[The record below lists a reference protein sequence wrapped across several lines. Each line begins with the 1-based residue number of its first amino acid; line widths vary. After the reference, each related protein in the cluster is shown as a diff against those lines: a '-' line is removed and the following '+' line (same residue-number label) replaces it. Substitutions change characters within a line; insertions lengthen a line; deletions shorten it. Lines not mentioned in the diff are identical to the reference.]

1 MNIQSFISA
10 QNIQSENYV
19 REPIHSPGFIQPH
32 GLFLVLSEPDLEIL
46 HISNNTENLLGLPA
60 QKYLGQ
66 YLSILLES
74 GQIAAIEGCLQGN
87 FENINPLKL
96 SVSSH
101 GKSCLFNGV
110 IHRSPQNDLILELEP
125 CSSEGSHGFSNFYSL
140 TRNAL
145 TQMQQ
150 ASNLS
155 ELSAAIVKEVRKM
168 TGFDRVMVYRF
179 DENSCGEVIAEDK
192 SEEIE
197 PYLGLRYPD
206 FDIPPHAKYL
216 YTLNPLRLI
225 ADVNYQPVIITSKP
239 QSTSS
244 SSSPTQN
251 SPQSLIPNRQSPIAN
266 PLDLTYSVLRSVS
279 PCHIQYL
286 KNMGVGA
293 SMSISLVKDRKL
305 WGLVACHHQTPRF
318 VSYEIRTACE
328 FLGKVMS
335 LELASKEENENLE
348 YKLQLKCSQTKFIDT
363 VAQSQDFAEALLQD
377 RVSLLQLV
385 HAEGAVVC
393 ADGHLTLIGKTP
405 SEAAIHDLI
414 SWLSNK
420 FQNYLFVSDSLSKLY
435 PKAIEF
441 KDVASGLLAL
451 SIARIRNNYVLWF
464 RPERLQYV
472 NWAGNPQQVNTV
484 APDGSLTLCPR
495 KSFELWQEQVNGTS
509 LPWQSFEIDGA
520 IELRSAIVGIVLR
533 KADEL
538 AAINLELERSNNE
551 LDAFSY
557 IASHDL
563 KEPLR
568 GIHNYSTFL
577 LEDYAKVLDNEG
589 VSKLETLVRLTKRME
604 DLINSLLHF
613 SRLGRQELNVGL
625 IDCDELVQNVSEI
638 FRMSLGNSNIN
649 IRIPKPLPTIW
660 GDRILL
666 EEVLINLIGN
676 GFKYNDN
683 LEKWVEIGYLDSI
696 DQQKSLGTFYVKDNG
711 IGIREKH
718 LETIFRIF
726 KRLHAPGKYGGGTG
740 AGLTIVKKIIERHDG
755 KIWVESTSGQ
765 GSTFYFTLP
774 Q

>member
-1 MNIQSFISA
+1 MDIQSLIST
-10 QNIQSENYV
+10 QNNHSEYYD
-19 REPIHSPGFIQPH
+19 REPIHSPGSIQPH
-32 GLFLVLSEPDLEIL
+32 GLFLILSEPDLEIL
-46 HISNNTENLLGLPA
+46 HISNNTEDLLGLPVE
-60 QKYLGQ
+60 KYLGQ
-66 YLSILLES
+66 YLSVLLES
-74 GQIAAIEGCLQGN
+74 EQIAAIDGCLQGN

-125 CSSEGSHGFSNFYSL
+125 CSPKGSNGFSDFYSL

-179 DENSCGEVIAEDK
+179 DEHSCGEVIAEDK
-192 SEEIE
+192 LEDIE

-206 FDIPPHAKYL
+206 FDIPPHARSL

-225 ADVNYQPVIITSKP
+225 ADVNYQPVTIISK
-239 QSTSS
+239 
-244 SSSPTQN
+244 TQN
-251 SPQSLIPNRQSPIAN
+251 PQSPIPNPKFLPIQNPKSKIQN

-293 SMSISLVKDRKL
+293 SLSISLVKDGKL

-348 YKLQLKCSQTKFIDT
+348 YKLQLKFSQTKFIDT
-363 VAQSQDFAEALLQD
+363 VAQSQDFADALFQD
-377 RVSLLQLV
+377 RVGLLKLV
-385 HAEGAVVC
+385 HAEGAVIC
-393 ADGHLTLIGKTP
+393 TDGHLTLIGKTP

-414 SWLSNK
+414 SWLGDK
-420 FQNYLFVSDSLSKLY
+420 FQNYLFVTNSLSKLY

-451 SIARIRNNYVLWF
+451 SIARIRNHYIMWF

-472 NWAGNPQQVNTV
+472 NWAGNPQPVNTV
-484 APDGSLTLCPR
+484 ASDGSLTLCPR

-509 LPWQSFEIDGA
+509 LPWQSYEIDGA

-577 LEDYAKVLDNEG
+577 LEDYAKILDDDG

-613 SRLGRQELNVGL
+613 SRLGRQELNVGF
-625 IDCDELVQNVSEI
+625 IDFNELVKNVSEI
-638 FRMSLGNSNIN
+638 FCMSLGNSNTN
-649 IRIPKPLPTIW
+649 IRISKPLPTVR

-683 LEKWVEIGYLDSI
+683 QEKWVEIGCLDSGER
-696 DQQKSLGTFYVKDNG
+696 QKSPVWTFYVKDNG

-755 KIWVESTSGQ
+755 KIWVESTSSQ

-774 Q
+774 K

>member
-1 MNIQSFISA
+1 MNVQSFVSV
-10 QNIQSENYV
+10 QNIQLENY
-19 REPIHSPGFIQPH
+19 ECELIHSPGSIQPH

-46 HISNNTENLLGLPA
+46 HISNNTEKLLGLPA
-60 QKYLGQ
+60 EEYLGQ
-66 YLSILLES
+66 YLSILVKQE
-74 GQIAAIEGCLQGN
+74 QIAAIEGCLQEN

-96 SVSSH
+96 SVFSH
-101 GKSCLFNGV
+101 GKTCLFNGV
-110 IHRSPQNDLILELEP
+110 IHRSPQNYLILELEP
-125 CSSEGSHGFSNFYSL
+125 CSCEGSTGFSNFYSL

-150 ASNLS
+150 VSNLS
-155 ELSAAIVKEVRKM
+155 ELSAVIVKEIRRM

-192 SEEIE
+192 SEQIE
-197 PYLGLRYPD
+197 SYLGLRYPD
-206 FDIPPHAKYL
+206 LDIPSHARYL

-225 ADVNYQPVIITSKP
+225 ADVNYQPVTIVSKI
-239 QSTSS
+239 
-244 SSSPTQN
+244 QN
-251 SPQSLIPNRQSPIAN
+251 SLD
-266 PLDLTYSVLRSVS
+266 LDLTYSVLRSVS
-279 PCHIQYL
+279 TCHIQYL

-293 SMSISLVKDRKL
+293 SMSISLVKDGKL
-305 WGLVACHHQTPRF
+305 WGLIACHHQTPRF

-348 YKLQLKCSQTKFIDT
+348 YKLQLKFAQTKFIDT
-363 VAQSQDFAEALLQD
+363 VAQSQDFAEALFQD
-377 RVSLLQLV
+377 RASLLQLV
-385 HAEGAVVC
+385 NAEGAVVC
-393 ADGHLTLIGKTP
+393 TDGHLTLVGKTP
-405 SEAAIHDLI
+405 SEAAIHELI
-414 SWLSNK
+414 SWLDDK
-420 FQNYLFVSDSLSKLY
+420 FQNYLFVTDSLSKFY
-435 PKAIEF
+435 PKAIDF
-441 KDVASGLLAL
+441 KEVASGLLAL
-451 SIARIRNNYVLWF
+451 SIARIRNHYVLWF

-472 NWAGNPQQVNTV
+472 NWAGNPQPVNTI
-484 APDGSLTLCPR
+484 APDGSITLCPR

-509 LPWQSFEIDGA
+509 LPWQSYDIDGA

-538 AAINLELERSNNE
+538 AAINLELERSNHE

-577 LEDYAKVLDNEG
+577 LEDYAKILDEPG

-604 DLINSLLHF
+604 DLINALLHF
-613 SRLGRQELNVGL
+613 SRLGRQELNVEL
-625 IDCDELVQNVSEI
+625 IDFNELVQNVNEI
-638 FRMSLGNSNIN
+638 FCMSLGNSNIN
-649 IRIPKPLPTIW
+649 IRIPKPLPVIK

-676 GFKYNDN
+676 GFKYNESP
-683 LEKWVEIGYLDSI
+683 EKWVEIGHLDSVNE
-696 DQQKSLGTFYVKDNG
+696 QTFPVWTFYVKDNG

-740 AGLTIVKKIIERHDG
+740 AGLTIVKKIIERHNG
-755 KIWVESTSGQ
+755 KIWVESAESQ

-774 Q
+774 K

>member
-1 MNIQSFISA
+1 MPVDNIQLT
-10 QNIQSENYV
+10 NYD
-19 REPIHSPGFIQPH
+19 REPIHSPGSIQPH

-46 HISNNTENLLGLPA
+46 YISNNTENLLGMPA
-60 QKYLGQ
+60 QKYLEQ
-66 YLSILLES
+66 HLSVLLEPE
-74 GQIAAIEGCLQGN
+74 QIAAIEGCLQGN

-96 SVSSH
+96 AVSSH
-101 GKSCLFNGV
+101 GRICLFNGI

-125 CSSEGSHGFSNFYSL
+125 CNCEGSTGFYDFYSL

-150 ASNLS
+150 VSNLS

-179 DENSCGEVIAEDK
+179 DEKSCGEVIAEDK
-192 SEEIE
+192 LEQIE

-206 FDIPPHAKYL
+206 FDIPPHARYL

-225 ADVNYQPVIITSKP
+225 ADVNYQPVTIISKN
-239 QSTSS
+239 
-244 SSSPTQN
+244 QN
-251 SPQSLIPNRQSPIAN
+251 FQSPIQNPKSKIQNFQSPIQNPKSKIQN

-279 PCHIQYL
+279 TCHIQYL

-293 SMSISLVKDRKL
+293 SMSISLVKDGKL
-305 WGLVACHHQTPRF
+305 WGLIACHHQTPRF

-348 YKLQLKCSQTKFIDT
+348 YKLQLKFSQTKFIDT
-363 VAQSQDFAEALLQD
+363 VAKSQDFADALFQD
-377 RVSLLQLV
+377 RVSLLKLV
-385 HAEGAVVC
+385 NAEGAVVC
-393 ADGHLTLIGKTP
+393 TDGHLTLIGKTP
-405 SEAAIHDLI
+405 SETAIHDLM
-414 SWLSNK
+414 SWLGDK
-420 FQNYLFVSDSLSKLY
+420 FQNYLFVTDSLSNLY
-435 PKAIEF
+435 PKAVDF

-472 NWAGNPQQVNTV
+472 NWAGNPQPVKTV

-509 LPWQSFEIDGA
+509 LPWQSYEIDGA

-551 LDAFSY
+551 LDAFAY

-577 LEDYAKVLDNEG
+577 LEDYAKILDGEG

-613 SRLGRQELNVGL
+613 SRLGRQELNVEL
-625 IDCDELVQNVSEI
+625 IDFNELVQNVSEI
-638 FRMSLGNSNIN
+638 FCMSLGNSHIN
-649 IRIPKPLPTIW
+649 IRIPKPLPVIR

-666 EEVLINLIGN
+666 EEVLINLMSN
-676 GFKYNDN
+676 GFKYNEN
-683 LEKWVEIGYLDSI
+683 PEKWVEIGYLDSLNE
-696 DQQKSLGTFYVKDNG
+696 QKPPLWTFYVKDNG

-726 KRLHAPGKYGGGTG
+726 KRLHAPGKYAGGTG

-755 KIWVESTSGQ
+755 KIWVESADGQ

-774 Q
+774 K